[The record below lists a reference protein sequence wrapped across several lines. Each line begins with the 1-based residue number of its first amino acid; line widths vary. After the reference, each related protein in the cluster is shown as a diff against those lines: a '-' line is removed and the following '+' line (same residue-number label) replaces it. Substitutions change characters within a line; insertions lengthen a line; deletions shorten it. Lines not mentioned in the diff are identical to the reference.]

1 MRAYACV
8 RMRAYAYARERS
20 TAACDTQ
27 TSHSVD
33 TIIKVPPSRASHKS
47 IPPSST
53 CVPKTNVLP
62 GRRFVMLYKEHISQV
77 RLKTKSREA

>member
-1 MRAYACV
+1 VRAYACV

-33 TIIKVPPSRASHKS
+33 TIKGASIAFSSHKS
-47 IPPSST
+47 IPPSRT

>member
-1 MRAYACV
+1 VRAYACV

-20 TAACDTQ
+20 TAACDKQ

-33 TIIKVPPSRASHKS
+33 IIIKVPPSRASHKS
-47 IPPSST
+47 IPPSRT